1 MYKLTLM
8 RDLGKYMGSMKFV
21 YFEVDLTVWGGGG
34 SDPPG
39 WWLSVRLTTPIRKK
53 KNVIMLPSH
62 IKHRIRIYGLNIG
75 RQFRRL
81 IHLAIF
87 ELGS

>member
-1 MYKLTLM
+1 
-8 RDLGKYMGSMKFV
+8 MKFV
-21 YFEVDLTVWGGGG
+21 YFEVDLAVWGGG

-53 KNVIMLPSH
+53 KNVMLPSH
-62 IKHRIRIYGLNIG
+62 IKPRIRIYGLNIG

-87 ELGS
+87 GLGSLGTF